1 MRGLLGELVDSLHRG
16 FQLRC
21 PCCGYGPLFATR
33 FRTYDRC
40 SVCDER
46 FEREPGQWFGA
57 VYVNLGLTLAL
68 TVGGSLLTRTFTPL
82 SSAQQL
88 WIWIPLAVVAP
99 LLLHRSATGL
109 WTSLVFIGEGLYL
122 RWPRR

>member
-1 MRGLLGELVDSLHRG
+1 MPGLLGELVDSLYRG

-57 VYVNLGLTLAL
+57 VYVNLCLTLVL
-68 TVGGSLLTRTFTPL
+68 TVGGFL
-82 SSAQQL
+82 SDADLHAALVHPAALDLDTARRHRAPAAPSIL
-88 WIWIPLAVVAP
+88 DRAVDQP
-99 LLLHRSATGL
+99 RLHR
-109 WTSLVFIGEGLYL
+109 
-122 RWPRR
+122 